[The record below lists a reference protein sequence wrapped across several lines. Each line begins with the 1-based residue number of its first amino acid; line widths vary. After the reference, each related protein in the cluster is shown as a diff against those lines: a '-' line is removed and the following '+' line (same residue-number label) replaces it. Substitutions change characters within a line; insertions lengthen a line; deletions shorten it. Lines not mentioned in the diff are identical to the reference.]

1 MLLSCQSLTC
11 FSYPDPPLLMAVRTA
26 LVALIAFMP
35 TNPNGAYQKKKDY
48 KKEER
53 RCLAIKS
60 CGAAPKFGTSE
71 RQRLIDEIHQYM
83 LSKVSPVPQLAAQE
97 SSDEHP
103 TNAEGPLSVSF
114 RTVNVSRRVP
124 TAEHDH
130 QACVAPLGISCT
142 SSNQPQF
149 K

>member
-11 FSYPDPPLLMAVRTA
+11 FSYPDPPLLMAVQTA

-35 TNPNGAYQKKKDY
+35 TNPNGALGSLDY

-60 CGAAPKFGTSE
+60 CGAAPTFGTSE
-71 RQRLIDEIHQYM
+71 CQRLIDEIHQYM
-83 LSKVSPVPQLAAQE
+83 LSKVPPVPQLAAQE

-103 TNAEGPLSVSF
+103 TNAEGE
-114 RTVNVSRRVP
+114 VP
-124 TAEHDH
+124 
-130 QACVAPLGISCT
+130 VAPLDGDNIASPDE
-142 SSNQPQF
+142 QP
-149 K
+149 KP